1 MKRIGYLYDKIYDI
15 NNLILADK
23 KARKGKLHQKEI
35 QNHIINEKKNLEKL
49 HLILKNNDFKNAK
62 YKIFTIKDPKERQ
75 IFKLPYF
82 PDRIVHHAIMN
93 IIENI
98 FVKSFTKNTYSCIK
112 GRGIHKGLY
121 DLKRDLKNVNET
133 TFCLKLDIKKFYPS
147 INNEILK
154 KLLRKKFK
162 DKYLLLL
169 LDNIIDSTTGLPIG
183 NYLSQ
188 ILANFYLNYFDHW
201 IKEEKNVK
209 YYYRYCDDIVI
220 LSDSK
225 EFLHGLFREIE
236 QYLQINLKLEINNK
250 HQVFPVKSRGIDF
263 LGYKFYHTHILLR
276 KSIKLRFISML
287 KNNKNTKSIASY
299 NGWLS
304 HCNSKNLTNKYLK
317 NEKI

>member
-15 NNLILADK
+15 DNLILADK
-23 KARKGKLHQKEI
+23 KARKGKLYQKEV
-35 QNHIINEKKNLEKL
+35 QNHIISEKENLKKL
-49 HLILKNNDFKNAK
+49 HLLLKEKQFQNSK

-82 PDRIVHHAIMN
+82 PDRIVHHATMN

-121 DLKRDLKNVNET
+121 DLKKDLKNVNET
-133 TFCLKLDIKKFYPS
+133 TCCLKLDIRKFYPS
-147 INNEILK
+147 INNKILK

-162 DKYLLLL
+162 DKDLLLL
-169 LDNIIDSTTGLPIG
+169 LDNIIDSTIGLPMG

-188 ILANFYLNYFDHW
+188 VLANFYLNYFDHW
-201 IKEEKNVK
+201 IKEEKNVR

-225 EFLHGLFREIE
+225 EFLHNLFIEIE
-236 QYLQINLKLEINNK
+236 QYLHINLKLEVNNK

-299 NGWLS
+299 YGWLS
-304 HCNSKNLTNKYLK
+304 YCNSKNLSNKYLK
-317 NEKI
+317 NEQI